1 LNLRFMKDVET
12 YLEEDIR
19 FDTDAL
25 ARFDIKLL
33 ERCALVSRRQT
44 SINALIKYI
53 KHVRHL

>member
-1 LNLRFMKDVET
+1 MKDVEI

-25 ARFDIKLL
+25 ADFDIEVL
-33 ERCALVSRRQT
+33 EKCAPVSRKQS
-44 SINALIKYI
+44 SINTLIKYI